1 MGITEGGNMAIL
13 AGVGPMGLGA
23 IDYAL
28 HCNRKPG
35 LLAVTD
41 IDQARLDRAQSIHTI
56 EEAKKHNPNLIA
68 LSALMTTTAI
78 EMEKVI
84 KELRKN
90 NINIPVI
97 VGGAVI
103 TEDYADSIRAEY
115 SKDALSAVKKINELI
130 R

>member
-1 MGITEGGNMAIL
+1 
-13 AGVGPMGLGA
+13 
-23 IDYAL
+23 
-28 HCNRKPG
+28 
-35 LLAVTD
+35 
-41 IDQARLDRAQSIHTI
+41 
-56 EEAKKHNPNLIA
+56 
-68 LSALMTTTAI
+68 MTTTAI

-103 TEDYADSIRAEY
+103 TKEYADSVSAEY